1 MDESIDIIESR
12 GRGAVS
18 NQTGRFEKARRSLF
32 DDGWNTVDTAPKQL
46 STEVHLE
53 TPRAIITRN
62 TSPDVPFEQSLN
74 AYRGCEHGCV
84 YCFARP
90 SHAYMGLSAGLDF
103 ETQLFAKPNAAS
115 LLEKEITR
123 PGYVPKT
130 IALGTNT
137 DPYQP
142 IERQLRLTRQILEV
156 LERHTHPVSIVTKSD
171 RILDDLELIA
181 RLAKKGLVS
190 VGISITTL
198 DRKLARTLEPR
209 AATPARRL
217 AAMEA
222 LAAKG
227 VPVTVMM
234 APVIPALTDHEIER
248 ILAAAA
254 NAGAHHAAW
263 VMLRLPGEV
272 APLFSQWL
280 GRHAPDKKARVLGH
294 LRAMRDG
301 KLNDPRFGHRMRGA
315 GPYADLIQR
324 RFTLAAKRHGLKVAT
339 REVADP
345 FKRSAIATSVLSLP
359 KTRQTAPQQLS
370 LF

>member
-142 IERQLRLTRQILEV
+142 IERQLRLTRQI
-156 LERHTHPVSIVTKSD
+156 
-171 RILDDLELIA
+171 
-181 RLAKKGLVS
+181 
-190 VGISITTL
+190 
-198 DRKLARTLEPR
+198 
-209 AATPARRL
+209 
-217 AAMEA
+217 
-222 LAAKG
+222 
-227 VPVTVMM
+227 
-234 APVIPALTDHEIER
+234 
-248 ILAAAA
+248 
-254 NAGAHHAAW
+254 
-263 VMLRLPGEV
+263 
-272 APLFSQWL
+272 
-280 GRHAPDKKARVLGH
+280 
-294 LRAMRDG
+294 
-301 KLNDPRFGHRMRGA
+301 
-315 GPYADLIQR
+315 
-324 RFTLAAKRHGLKVAT
+324 
-339 REVADP
+339 
-345 FKRSAIATSVLSLP
+345 
-359 KTRQTAPQQLS
+359 
-370 LF
+370 